1 MVDIGIGANLDCGTN
16 RGNAG
21 GFSTQHALT
30 RNVLP
35 VSATHTKGA
44 GEMIKGI
51 LIALG
56 IYFGLIPQPRPI
68 HTDNVVW
75 FDGPISPAM
84 AEALEWDEFHA
95 IAVQE
100 YADEFTALFNSY
112 ETKRAKNGRIMI
124 RQGDTGSFKFAKTK

>member
-1 MVDIGIGANLDCGTN
+1 
-16 RGNAG
+16 
-21 GFSTQHALT
+21 
-30 RNVLP
+30 
-35 VSATHTKGA
+35 
-44 GEMIKGI
+44 MIKGI